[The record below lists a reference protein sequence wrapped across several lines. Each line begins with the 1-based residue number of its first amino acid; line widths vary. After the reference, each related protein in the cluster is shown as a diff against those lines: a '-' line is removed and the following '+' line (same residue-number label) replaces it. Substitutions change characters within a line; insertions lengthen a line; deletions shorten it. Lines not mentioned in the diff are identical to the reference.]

1 MEAAFS
7 VTLTCKDWPVLALIS
22 TDPANHI
29 SYFCLARLVKRVI
42 NSFALLYKIN
52 VTLANFTIAS
62 KSRLAR
68 ALIGT
73 HDINTVP
80 VKGTIVFPRCTLISI
95 YTQKEKWPR
104 RWQQL
109 SPHFKRRSYNYACFE
124 IICDSFWTDFT
135 EIVHLQILAE
145 TDFAQFQALFQWI
158 LIVFRGVRKLILLK
172 DTRF

>member
-1 MEAAFS
+1 MNSRVCQKFGIVLYVLNMLKKPILLIMMWRQPS
-7 VTLTCKDWPVLALIS
+7 LLFFVTLAVILRTI
-22 TDPANHI
+22 DPANHI
-29 SYFCLARLVKRVI
+29 IYFCLARLVKRVI

-104 RWQQL
+104 R
-109 SPHFKRRSYNYACFE
+109 
-124 IICDSFWTDFT
+124 
-135 EIVHLQILAE
+135 
-145 TDFAQFQALFQWI
+145 
-158 LIVFRGVRKLILLK
+158 
-172 DTRF
+172 